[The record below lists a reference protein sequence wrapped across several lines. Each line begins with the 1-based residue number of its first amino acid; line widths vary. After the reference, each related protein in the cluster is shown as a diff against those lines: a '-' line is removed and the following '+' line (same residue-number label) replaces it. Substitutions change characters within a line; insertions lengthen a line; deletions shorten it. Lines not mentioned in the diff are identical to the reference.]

1 MNSAVEILRLD
12 DVKKHFLVGNS
23 ALLVGKAALRAVDGV
38 SFQIQKGETFAL
50 VGESGCGKTTIGRMI
65 VGLTDMTAGSMQFQG
80 QDLRLLVRR
89 RPRTQREKIQIIFQD
104 PYSSLNPRRPIGK
117 ILEDPLAVRKEGRN
131 LRQSLVK
138 DMVDAVGLSTRD
150 LNRFPHEFS
159 GGQRQRVAIARALI
173 SSPELV
179 ICDEPVS
186 ALDVSIRS
194 QILNLLKQL
203 QQDFHVTYLF
213 ISHDLSVVR
222 FLSDR
227 IAVMYL
233 GKLCEV
239 ADTRSFFKKPMHPYS
254 QALLSVIPV
263 PDPDFVKKR
272 KPIILQGEIPSA
284 VHPPSGCR
292 FRTRCLHAREICT
305 NEEPGLTQHPRPSGH
320 DTYCACHFAGEF
332 A

>member
-1 MNSAVEILRLD
+1 MPGQDRSETMNSAVEMLRLD
-12 DVKKHFLVGNS
+12 DVRKYFPVNNS
-23 ALLVGKAALRAVDGV
+23 ASLVGKAALKAVDGV
-38 SFQIQKGETFAL
+38 SFQINQGETFAL

-65 VGLTDMTAGSMQFQG
+65 VGLTDITAGRMQFRG
-80 QDLRLLVRR
+80 QDLRLLVGR
-89 RPRTQREKIQIIFQD
+89 RPRSQREKIQIIFQD

-117 ILEDPLAVRKEGRN
+117 ILEDPLSVRKEGRS
-131 LRQSLVK
+131 LRRSRVRNI
-138 DMVDAVGLSTRD
+138 VDAVGLSLRD
-150 LNRFPHEFS
+150 LNRYPHEFS

-173 SSPELV
+173 SNPELV

-203 QQDFHVTYLF
+203 QQEFHVTYLF

-239 ADTRSFFKKPMHPYS
+239 ADTRSFFERPIHPYS

-263 PDPDFVKKR
+263 PDRISSRVESQLFFEVRYLVRFTHPLGVASAPDVSTPKR
-272 KPIILQGEIPSA
+272 SVPTKNQS
-284 VHPPSGCR
+284 
-292 FRTRCLHAREICT
+292 
-305 NEEPGLTQHPRPSGH
+305 
-320 DTYCACHFAGEF
+320 
-332 A
+332 